1 MIINILRNDNG
12 QIKKDHNQ
20 YKKFTIGV
28 LGVRCPT
35 LKQTHMDE
43 IDNLKKYGSEFQSK
57 CIASLVSNQLFV
69 ERIFD
74 ILTPDYF
81 ESDAN
86 KWIVQ
91 QVMDYFLKYKS
102 CPTLQV
108 FGVQSETIKSDVLKA
123 AVVEQL
129 RNVYTHHIDS
139 PDLKFISEQFLEFCK
154 NQKMKN
160 AINSSC
166 DYLKLGEYDQ
176 IRKVVDE
183 ALKAGMERNLGHE
196 YLMDIEKRMS
206 EMCRDTVKTNWAVID
221 ELLDGGLAKGE
232 LGFVVAPAGS
242 GKSWLLTRLGAEAMK
257 AGKNVVHITLE
268 LNENYVGLRY
278 DSCFTG
284 INFQDIRKSVDVVKK
299 KIDSIPGKLFIK
311 YFPIKTIAS
320 HTIKMHVERIQ
331 MLTGNKIDLIVVDY
345 ADLLRPAVAERNS
358 NSYSEAG
365 SVYEQLRAVADE
377 LQVPIWSASQAHRG
391 AHEEEVIQAH
401 NVADSYRKIMTGDF
415 VISLSRRMEDK
426 QGNTARIHVI
436 KNRFGADGMTFPAYF
451 DAGNGSIRVLDPGTA
466 EGRECQEKMKDG
478 ENNLNNMVRDNWNQI
493 KKNRRNNVD
502 DD

>member
-1 MIINILRNDNG
+1 ME
-12 QIKKDHNQ
+12 
-20 YKKFTIGV
+20 
-28 LGVRCPT
+28 
-35 LKQTHMDE
+35 E

-57 CIASLVSNQLFV
+57 CIASLLIDQLFL

-74 ILTPDYF
+74 ILLPEYF
-81 ESDAN
+81 ETDAN

-91 QVMDYFLKYKS
+91 QTIEYFKQYKS

-108 FGVQSETIKSDVLKA
+108 FGILITEIKSDILRV
-123 AVVEQL
+123 AVEEQVK
-129 RNVYTHHIDS
+129 NVWRYTITS
-139 PDLKFISEQFLEFCK
+139 TDLNFISEQFLQFCK

-160 AINSSC
+160 AIISSA
-166 DYLKLGEYDQ
+166 DYLKFGEYDK
-176 IRKVVDE
+176 IRRVVDE

-196 YLMDIEKRMS
+196 YLVDIEKRMS
-206 EMCRDTVKTNWAVID
+206 EMCRDSIKTNWDVID
-221 ELLDGGLAKGE
+221 HLLDGGLAKGE

-242 GKSWLLTRLGAEAMK
+242 GKSWLLTRLGAEAMRQ
-257 AGKNVVHITLE
+257 GKNVVHITLE

-284 INFQDIRKSVDVVKK
+284 INFQDIRKNIDVVKK
-299 KIDSIPGKLFIK
+299 KIDVIPGKLFIK

-331 MLTGNKIDLIVVDY
+331 MLTSTKIDMIVVDY
-345 ADLLRPAVAERNS
+345 ADLLRPATAEKNA

-365 SVYEQLRAVADE
+365 SVYEELRAVAGE

-426 QGNTARIHVI
+426 QSSTARIHVI
-436 KNRFGADGMTFPAYF
+436 KNRFGADGMTWPAYF
-451 DAGNGSIRVLDPGTA
+451 DAGNGSIKVLDPNTA

-478 ENNLNNMVRDNWNQI
+478 ENNLQNMVQDQWNQI
-493 KKNRRNNVD
+493 KKNRRPID
-502 DD
+502 ED

>member
-1 MIINILRNDNG
+1 MENINDR
-12 QIKKDHNQ
+12 
-20 YKKFTIGV
+20 
-28 LGVRCPT
+28 
-35 LKQTHMDE
+35 
-43 IDNLKKYGSEFQSK
+43 DNLRRFGHEFQSK
-57 CIASLVSNQLFV
+57 CIASLISNQLFV
-69 ERIFD
+69 ERILD

-81 ESDAN
+81 ENDAN
-86 KWIVQ
+86 RWIVQ

-108 FGVQSETIKSDVLKA
+108 FIIKTNEIKSDILNA

-129 RNVYTHHIDS
+129 KNVYTNHIQS

-160 AINSSC
+160 AIISST
-166 DYLKLGEYDQ
+166 DFLKLGEYDQ
-176 IRKVVDE
+176 IRRVVDD

-196 YLMDIEKRMS
+196 YLIDIEKRMS
-206 EMCRDTVKTNWAVID
+206 EMCRDTVKTNWEVID
-221 ELLDGGLAKGE
+221 QLLDGGLARGE

-242 GKSWLLTRLGAEAMK
+242 GKSWLLTRLGAEAMR

-284 INFQDIRKSVDVVKK
+284 INFQDIRKNIEVVKK
-299 KIDSIPGKLFIK
+299 KIEEVPGKLFIK

-331 MLTGNKIDLIVVDY
+331 MLTNTKIDLIVVDY
-345 ADLLRPAVAERNS
+345 ADLLRPATADKNA

-365 SVYEQLRAVADE
+365 SVYEELRAVAGE
-377 LQVPIWSASQAHRG
+377 LQVPVWSASQSHRG
-391 AHEEEVIQAH
+391 AHEEDIIQAQ

-415 VISLSRRMEDK
+415 VISLSRKMEDK
-426 QGNTARIHVI
+426 QVSTARIHVI

-451 DAGNGSIRVLDPGTA
+451 DAGNGSIKVLDPGTA
-466 EGRECQEKMKDG
+466 EGRGCLEKMKDG
-478 ENNLNNMVRDNWNQI
+478 EDKLQDLVRDNWNQI
-493 KKNRRNNVD
+493 KRNRNRNVD

>member
-1 MIINILRNDNG
+1 MED
-12 QIKKDHNQ
+12 
-20 YKKFTIGV
+20 
-28 LGVRCPT
+28 
-35 LKQTHMDE
+35 

-57 CIASLVSNQLFV
+57 CVASLVTDQLFV

-86 KWIVQ
+86 KWIIQ
-91 QVMDYFLKYKS
+91 QIMAYFLKYKS

-108 FGVQSETIKSDVLKA
+108 FGIQSEEIKSGVLKA
-123 AVVEQL
+123 AVIEQL
-129 RNVYTHHIDS
+129 KNVYTNHIDS
-139 PDLKFISEQFLEFCK
+139 SDLKFIMEQFLEFCK

-160 AINSSC
+160 AIISST

-176 IRKVVDE
+176 IRRVVDD

-196 YLMDIEKRMS
+196 YLTDIEKRMS
-206 EMCRDTVKTNWAVID
+206 EMCRDTVKTNWDEID
-221 ELLDGGLAKGE
+221 KLLDGGLAKGE

-284 INFQDIRKSVDVVKK
+284 INFQDIRKNVDVVRK
-299 KIDSIPGKLFIK
+299 KIDEIPGKLFIK

-320 HTIKMHVERIQ
+320 HTIKTHVERIQ
-331 MLTGNKIDLIVVDY
+331 MLTGTKIDLIVVDY

-365 SVYEQLRAVADE
+365 SVYEELRAVAGE

-391 AHEEEVIQAH
+391 AHEADTIQAQ

-415 VISLSRRMEDK
+415 VISLSRKMEDK
-426 QGNTARIHVI
+426 QGMTARIHVI
-436 KNRFGADGMTFPAYF
+436 KNRFGADGMTFPTYF
-451 DAGNGSIRVLDPGTA
+451 DASNGSIKVLDPATA
-466 EGRECQEKMKDG
+466 EGRKCLEMMKDG
-478 ENNLNNMVRDNWNQI
+478 EEKLQDVVRDNWNQI
-493 KKNRRNNVD
+493 KKNRRVEVD
-502 DD
+502 DED

>member
-1 MIINILRNDNG
+1 ME
-12 QIKKDHNQ
+12 
-20 YKKFTIGV
+20 
-28 LGVRCPT
+28 
-35 LKQTHMDE
+35 E

-57 CIASLVSNQLFV
+57 CIASLVTDQLFV

-81 ESDAN
+81 ESDSN
-86 KWIVQ
+86 KWLVQ
-91 QVMDYFLKYKS
+91 QSMDYFMKYKS
-102 CPTLQV
+102 CPTIQV
-108 FGVQSETIKSDVLKA
+108 FGIQLEKEKSDVLKS
-123 AVVEQL
+123 AVEEQL
-129 RNVYTHHIDS
+129 KNVYRNHIQS
-139 PDLKFISEQFLEFCK
+139 TDLPFIKEQFLEFCK

-160 AINSSC
+160 AIISSA
-166 DYLKLGEYDQ
+166 DYLKVGEFDQ
-176 IRKVVDE
+176 IRRVVDE

-196 YLMDIEKRMS
+196 YMVDVEKRMS
-206 EMCRDTVKTNWAVID
+206 EMCRDTVKTNWPVID
-221 ELLDGGLAKGE
+221 HLLDGGLGKGE

-242 GKSWLLTRLGAEAMK
+242 GKSWLLTRLGAEAMR

-284 INFQDIRKSVDVVKK
+284 ISFQDIRKSIDVVKE
-299 KIDSIPGKLFIK
+299 KIDAIPGKLFIK

-331 MLTGNKIDLIVVDY
+331 MLTGIKIDLIVVDY

-365 SVYEQLRAVADE
+365 SVYEELRAVAGE

-426 QGNTARIHVI
+426 QGSTARIHVI
-436 KNRFGADGMTFPAYF
+436 KNRFGADGMTWPAYF
-451 DAGNGSIRVLDPGTA
+451 DAGNGNIKVLDPGTA
-466 EGRECQEKMKDG
+466 EGRECLEKMKDG
-478 ENNLNNMVRDNWNQI
+478 EDKLQDLVRDNWNQI
-493 KKNRRNNVD
+493 KKNRRPPQD

>member
-1 MIINILRNDNG
+1 ME
-12 QIKKDHNQ
+12 
-20 YKKFTIGV
+20 
-28 LGVRCPT
+28 
-35 LKQTHMDE
+35 E

-57 CIASLVSNQLFV
+57 CIASLVTDQLFV

-91 QVMDYFLKYKS
+91 QIMDYFLKYKS

-108 FGVQSETIKSDVLKA
+108 FGIKAEEIKSNVLKA

-129 RNVYTHHIDS
+129 KNVYAHYIDS
-139 PDLKFISEQFLEFCK
+139 QDLKFVSEQFLEFCK

-160 AINSSC
+160 AIISST

-176 IRKVVDE
+176 IRRVVDE

-206 EMCRDTVKTNWAVID
+206 EMCRDTVKTNWDEID
-221 ELLDGGLAKGE
+221 KLLDGGLAKGE

-242 GKSWLLTRLGAEAMK
+242 GKSWLLTRLGAEAMR

-284 INFQDIRKSVDVVKK
+284 INFQDIRKNIDAVKN
-299 KIDSIPGKLFIK
+299 KIDSISGKLFIK

-320 HTIKMHVERIQ
+320 YAIKMHVERIQ
-331 MLTGNKIDLIVVDY
+331 MLTGTKIDLIVVDY
-345 ADLLRPAVAERNS
+345 ADLLRPATADKNA

-365 SVYEQLRAVADE
+365 SVYEELRAVAGE
-377 LQVPIWSASQAHRG
+377 LQVPIWSASQSHRS
-391 AHEEEVIQAH
+391 AHEAETIQAQ

-415 VISLSRRMEDK
+415 VISLSRKMEDK

-451 DAGNGSIRVLDPGTA
+451 DASNGSIKVLDPATA
-466 EGRECQEKMKDG
+466 EGRECLEKMKDA
-478 ENNLNNMVRDNWNQI
+478 EDKLQNLVRDNWNQI
-493 KKNRRNNVD
+493 KKNRRQNID

>member
-1 MIINILRNDNG
+1 ME
-12 QIKKDHNQ
+12 
-20 YKKFTIGV
+20 
-28 LGVRCPT
+28 
-35 LKQTHMDE
+35 E

-57 CIASLVSNQLFV
+57 CIASLVTDQLFV

-81 ESDAN
+81 ESDSN
-86 KWIVQ
+86 KWLVQ
-91 QVMDYFLKYKS
+91 QSMDYFMKYKS
-102 CPTLQV
+102 CPTIQV
-108 FGVQSETIKSDVLKA
+108 FGIQLEKEKSDVLKS
-123 AVVEQL
+123 AVEEQL
-129 RNVYTHHIDS
+129 KNVYRNHVQST
-139 PDLKFISEQFLEFCK
+139 DLPFIKEQFLEFCK

-160 AINSSC
+160 AIISSA
-166 DYLKLGEYDQ
+166 DYLKIGEFDQ
-176 IRKVVDE
+176 IRRVVDE

-196 YLMDIEKRMS
+196 YMIDIDKRMS

-221 ELLDGGLAKGE
+221 HLLDGGLGKGE

-242 GKSWLLTRLGAEAMK
+242 GKSWLLTRLGAEAMR

-284 INFQDIRKSVDVVKK
+284 ISFQDIRKSIDVVKE
-299 KIDSIPGKLFIK
+299 KIDAIKGKLFIK

-331 MLTGNKIDLIVVDY
+331 MLTGTKIDLIVVDY

-365 SVYEQLRAVADE
+365 SVYEELRAVAGE

-391 AHEEEVIQAH
+391 AHEEDVIQAH

-415 VISLSRRMEDK
+415 VISLSRKMEDK
-426 QGNTARIHVI
+426 QGMTARIHVI
-436 KNRFGADGMTFPAYF
+436 KNRFGADGMTWPAYF
-451 DAGNGSIRVLDPGTA
+451 DAGNGTIKVLDPGTA
-466 EGRECQEKMKDG
+466 EGRECQEKMKAG
-478 ENNLNNMVRDNWNQI
+478 EDKLQDLVRDNWNQI
-493 KKNRRNNVD
+493 KKNRRPPGD